1 MQHLAGR
8 LVFVFCVDWVLE
20 VKVLLE
26 RQRVPPSV
34 ALVAYHLLKWLERN
48 FVRRSIGNLSD
59 RNIPL
64 IEATRHS

>member
-1 MQHLAGR
+1 MQNLAGL

-34 ALVAYHLLKWLERN
+34 ALVAYHLLKWLERKLRAALN
-48 FVRRSIGNLSD
+48 WQ
-59 RNIPL
+59 PL
-64 IEATRHS
+64 GSQHASY